1 MNESGRISFPAIPGS
16 QSTTIPPSSPLRP
29 TSRNGRDVPPI
40 PDNVKNCVD
49 KFNASY
55 QELTAIPFPPL
66 NPEASVKGRLQV
78 LEAVVEAQTEY
89 NQTNNRTVADLN
101 TNLHSAE
108 DMILTLLKQT
118 QDNFDAKVNQMKKE
132 YDHRYCHVID

>member
-16 QSTTIPPSSPLRP
+16 QSTIPPSSPSFRP
-29 TSRNGRDVPPI
+29 TSRNGRDGAVPPI
-40 PDNVKNCVD
+40 PDNVKNSVD

-55 QELTAIPFPPL
+55 QELTSIPFPPV
-66 NPEASVKGRLQV
+66 NSEASVKGRLQV

-101 TNLHSAE
+101 SNLHSAE
-108 DMILTLLKQT
+108 DMILSLLKQT

-132 YDHRYCHVID
+132 YDHR